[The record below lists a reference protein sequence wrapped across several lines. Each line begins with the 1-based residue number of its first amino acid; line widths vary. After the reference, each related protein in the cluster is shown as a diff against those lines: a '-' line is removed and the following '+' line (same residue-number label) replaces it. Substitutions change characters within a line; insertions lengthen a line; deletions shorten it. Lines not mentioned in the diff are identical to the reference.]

1 MVELR
6 EQAGSLYHSDDA
18 FGNSPRS
25 QDANALDRG
34 LTAQIPAVICA
45 LIGPN
50 LDIGGILLVKSD
62 PPNSPAECIVASS
75 CRGMGID
82 AVNQNS
88 GSDRP
93 FSTITQVQS
102 S

>member
-62 PPNSPAECIVASS
+62 PLILRRSASWL
-75 CRGMGID
+75 RHAGGW
-82 AVNQNS
+82 
-88 GSDRP
+88 GS
-93 FSTITQVQS
+93 TQ
-102 S
+102 

>member
-62 PPNSPAECIVASS
+62 PLILRRSASWLRHA
-75 CRGMGID
+75 RGW
-82 AVNQNS
+82 
-88 GSDRP
+88 GS
-93 FSTITQVQS
+93 TQ
-102 S
+102 